1 MSYILDAL
9 RRADAERRQGQAP
22 DLQQVTALPAD
33 ATVGASTGGRH
44 GSRWLALGLVLLVGV
59 GLAGWW
65 FGRGSAPTLAGVPS
79 PPTAVV
85 PSPPPAAA
93 PLAPAMA
100 PAPTPAPTIAAARIA
115 PPPASRPV
123 PAAVP
128 APSPVPPAE
137 PPPARAAAPV
147 PAAVPPAGPSPR
159 PADPAPRPP
168 APVAA
173 PAPAR
178 PIPASALPE
187 PQRSAVAALS
197 IGGAVHSQDRSQS
210 FVLVGGQL
218 VHEGAA
224 LAPGIVLERIQPGAL
239 WLRVDGQLVELP
251 L

>member
-33 ATVGASTGGRH
+33 ATVGASAGGSH

-65 FGRGSAPTLAGVPS
+65 FGRGSAPKP
-79 PPTAVV
+79 AVV
-85 PSPPPAAA
+85 PSPPTVAA
-93 PLAPAMA
+93 PVAPAMA
-100 PAPTPAPTIAAARIA
+100 PAPTPAPAIAPARTA

-123 PAAVP
+123 PA
-128 APSPVPPAE
+128 PSPVPTSA
-137 PPPARAAAPV
+137 PPPARAAAPA
-147 PAAVPPAGPSPR
+147 PAAAPPAGPSPR

-168 APVAA
+168 ATAAA

-178 PIPASALPE
+178 PMAASALPE

-218 VHEGAA
+218 VHEGST